1 MHFNNNAAYQTYLEN
16 SSSSS
21 CSSLSN
27 VIFENAGNDFN
38 NESNVDTSEAESC
51 FSSKSERDK
60 TKRDLCYDQQT
71 RILAN
76 IWKEYQDL

>member
-1 MHFNNNAAYQTYLEN
+1 MHFDNNAAYQTYLQN

-27 VIFENAGNDFN
+27 VIFENAVNDFN
-38 NESNVDTSEAESC
+38 NESNADTSETESC

-60 TKRDLCYDQQT
+60 AKRDRWCDQQT
-71 RILAN
+71 RILVD
-76 IWKEYQDL
+76 IWKKYQNL